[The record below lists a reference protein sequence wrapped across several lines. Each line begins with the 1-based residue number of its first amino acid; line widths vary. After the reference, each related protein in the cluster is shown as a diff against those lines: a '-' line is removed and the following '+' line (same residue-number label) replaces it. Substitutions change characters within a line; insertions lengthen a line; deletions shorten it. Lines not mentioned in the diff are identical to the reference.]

1 MAHCQNLT
9 SFALFFELKVLCTYC
24 RTLLESFLFFIL
36 SFVSFTG
43 SYTELGLN
51 EFRCLCRFLAPSSL
65 QRDDIDQQDLQ
76 WMEEEIVV
84 RYKFEKDENKD
95 MWTRQPNFKDALGT
109 REFIDAANR
118 VKEFFV
124 RHNNWELTKK
134 NPKFRNKNSCLN
146 LLYITAARYLFVTH
160 VLYDLYNR
168 IKVNQYQLIPCS
180 RAERK
185 KIIIPESG
193 VCYPEPYGS
202 ASCTSDYD
210 VGLVGSA
217 SGYLT
222 EAFNNYFQ
230 GGEGFGKPS
239 EIVFDT
245 NVYAFTLEF
254 SMPFLFS
261 GLPVNLANGVARKEK
276 TVEFKMQELAS
287 AYYKVFKY
295 NKNFFNTMVEG
306 AQKAM
311 NPVLA
316 KDSRLKLIEWLKTF
330 SDLNKEV
337 PMKGNGDLTTLRT
350 THNNKYQAFVK
361 MMSVKGGYESEFL
374 GNCRCKSLLNKLRSD
389 APFNLFN
396 AKLKRAQSCFMIATF
411 ILLLILLSHT
421 AFFEWHVTVNL

>member
-1 MAHCQNLT
+1 M
-9 SFALFFELKVLCTYC
+9 K
-24 RTLLESFLFFIL
+24 R
-36 SFVSFTG
+36 
-43 SYTELGLN
+43 
-51 EFRCLCRFLAPSSL
+51 
-65 QRDDIDQQDLQ
+65 
-76 WMEEEIVV
+76 EIVV
-84 RYKFEKDENKD
+84 RYNFVKDPNKD
-95 MWTRQPNFKDALGT
+95 VWISQPNFTDALGT
-109 REFIDAANR
+109 ADFIAAANR
-118 VKEFFV
+118 VKKFFV
-124 RHNNWELTKK
+124 RHSNWELTKK

-180 RAERK
+180 RTEAK

-217 SGYLT
+217 AGNLT

-230 GGEGFGKPS
+230 GYDGFGKPS
-239 EIVFDT
+239 ELVFDT

-261 GLPVNLANGVARKEK
+261 GLPVNLANSIARKEK

-295 NKNFFNTMVEG
+295 NENFFNTMVEG

-311 NPVLA
+311 NPQLA
-316 KDSRLKLIEWLKTF
+316 KESKLQLDAWLKIF
-330 SDLNKEV
+330 SDLNQTV
-337 PMKGNGDLTTLRT
+337 PMKGDGNLRKD
-350 THNNKYQAFVK
+350 HNDMYQTFVK
-361 MMSVKGGYESEFL
+361 NMSDEGGYKPEFL
-374 GNCRCKSLLNKLRSD
+374 GNCRYKSLLNKLRSD

-396 AKLKRAQSCFMIATF
+396 AKLKLIWKIPKRTRIFTFDLWHWRALRDLA
-411 ILLLILLSHT
+411 
-421 AFFEWHVTVNL
+421 